1 MSTDMVKEKAKEAF
15 SNALVVG
22 KKYAAELA
30 ESEDFFKPIVLAMAI
45 QDLKAALT
53 PEAMTAIRGLENSA
67 LGFKTD
73 DPKTPYSVEVIKDCV
88 VEAMLRGVSVAGNQ
102 FNIIKGNFY
111 IARNGWEAK
120 LRKAGCTEIV
130 PTVGRPEEVLT
141 GAPNQYGNCQITA
154 TFAAQASCVKEGK
167 RYSVAAC
174 KANDVDGR
182 IQVSAFGKD
191 LSACVDGLKGKVEA
205 RILKKLYCL
214 ACDAVEPDEEFE
226 RPDVIVVQDAV
237 PQIATE
243 PAKPD
248 TEEPSDARKVQ
259 KAGFDGWH
267 KAAQTRVTNA
277 AQLAVINEYW
287 SEIANATNKDQLRL
301 LHQDLTKNQVK
312 PLGKNNVDELC
323 RWCAWNAEVLP

>member
-1 MSTDMVKEKAKEAF
+1 MSTDLVKEKAKEAF

-30 ESEDFFKPIVLAMAI
+30 ASEDFFKPIVLAMAI

-53 PEAMTAIRGLENSA
+53 PEAMAAIRGLENSA

-73 DPKTPYSVEVIKDCV
+73 DPKQPYPVEVIKDCV

-130 PTVGRPEEVLT
+130 PTVGRPEDVLM
-141 GAPNQYGNCQITA
+141 GAPNQYGNCQVTS
-154 TFAAQASCVKEGK
+154 TFAAQASCMKDGK
-167 RYSVAAC
+167 RYSVSAC
-174 KANDVDGR
+174 ISSEVDGR

-226 RPDVIVVQDAV
+226 RPDVIVVPEVAKQIEQATQTPIAGAITAVKQFSGDYDRVLNMLSSDPSAASVFQEIWKTIADCKTLEELDA
-237 PQIATE
+237 IAKDSATLFRTFSKDVQSKIKVFSGE
-243 PAKPD
+243 RRKELAK
-248 TEEPSDARKVQ
+248 
-259 KAGFDGWH
+259 G
-267 KAAQTRVTNA
+267 
-277 AQLAVINEYW
+277 
-287 SEIANATNKDQLRL
+287 
-301 LHQDLTKNQVK
+301 
-312 PLGKNNVDELC
+312 
-323 RWCAWNAEVLP
+323 

>member
-1 MSTDMVKEKAKEAF
+1 MTNELVKEKAKEAF

-30 ESEDFFKPIVLAMAI
+30 SSDDFFKPIVLAMAI

-53 PEAMTAIRGLENSA
+53 PEAMSAIRGLENSA

-73 DPKTPYSVEVIKDCV
+73 DPKQPYSVEVIKDCV

-130 PTVGRPEEVLT
+130 PTVGRPEDVLMGT
-141 GAPNQYGNCQITA
+141 PNQYGNCQVTA
-154 TFAAQASCVKEGK
+154 TFAAQASCMKDGK
-167 RYSVAAC
+167 RHSVSAC
-174 KANDVDGR
+174 DANDVDGR

-226 RPDVIVVQDAV
+226 RPDVIIVPEATKQIEQANKLPSAAESHAGDYDRCVKMLSSDPSAASVFQDIWKTIADVKTLEELDAIARDSATLFRTFSKDVQGKIKAFSGDRRKEL
-237 PQIATE
+237 TE
-243 PAKPD
+243 
-248 TEEPSDARKVQ
+248 
-259 KAGFDGWH
+259 
-267 KAAQTRVTNA
+267 AAA
-277 AQLAVINEYW
+277 
-287 SEIANATNKDQLRL
+287 S
-301 LHQDLTKNQVK
+301 
-312 PLGKNNVDELC
+312 
-323 RWCAWNAEVLP
+323 